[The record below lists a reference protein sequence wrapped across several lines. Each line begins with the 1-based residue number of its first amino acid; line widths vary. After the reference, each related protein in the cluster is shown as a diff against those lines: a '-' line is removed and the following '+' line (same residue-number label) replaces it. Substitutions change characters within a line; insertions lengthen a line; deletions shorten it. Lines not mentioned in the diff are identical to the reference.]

1 MEMSLLKSLK
11 IAHLPDDLL
20 IHIALYDDVKNAAF
34 LQQQLLDG
42 NTAFEYAFLDA
53 SVLVRNLMAV
63 KIISSTHLLAAVFRA
78 AHDWTSG
85 RLKSKNVHSE
95 IVFCFSMN
103 NNIVESFRRFGI
115 SSVTTSL
122 YAVKLSTASS
132 VNVATIEQHL
142 SESIQGN
149 PLPFEEANITKFTDV
164 AKVRKIYKLTDAG
177 RVHNKST
184 GRVHN
189 KSTGKGGKR
198 DTEGN
203 EDARM
208 REYGGEKERVER
220 KELEIMVLGLMAL
233 RGAT

>member
-53 SVLVRNLMAV
+53 SV
-63 KIISSTHLLAAVFRA
+63 IISSTHLLAAVFRA

-184 GRVHN
+184 G
-189 KSTGKGGKR
+189 KGGKR

-208 REYGGEKERVER
+208 REYGGEMERVER